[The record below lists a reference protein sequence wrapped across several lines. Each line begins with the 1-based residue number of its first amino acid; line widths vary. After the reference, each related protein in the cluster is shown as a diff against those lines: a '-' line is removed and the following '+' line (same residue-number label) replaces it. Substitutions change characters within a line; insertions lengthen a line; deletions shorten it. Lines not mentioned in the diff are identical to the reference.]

1 MSVINTNIKS
11 LIAQDTLTKNSNR
24 LAIAMERLS
33 TGKRINSASDDA
45 TGLAIATR
53 LDSQTRGLQSAIKNA
68 NDSISTVETAEG
80 AMQEVTSILQRMRE
94 LAIQAASD
102 TNSDADRAFLQNEVD
117 QLSTELDRI
126 ASTTQYN
133 GVNVL
138 DGSFANKVFQ
148 IGANG
153 GQTMNISIGAM
164 NSNVLGVA
172 TSNSASVSSG
182 TSSTAVTSTSST
194 NLSGGASVEGTAAVK
209 TVVNLEFLNNSGTD
223 AYTFTVVD
231 NLSGLQASVAGL
243 TVDMTNSVSKDAFVA
258 ALNLSAATGQTD
270 TAVTGA
276 TTYSSSIS
284 AALDLTNAANYGKV
298 RFAISVD
305 GGATTQ
311 IDLRDKLVSTVG
323 VDSASVTQTEVVA
336 ALDSELERLFDARVS
351 ASASTTDNIRIEDQA
366 GRRLKVTQGAGDGT
380 LFGTDATNNGGLLAI
395 QTVRNNISAEWSGDN
410 LVLTNNAGG
419 KIALS
424 GYSASSD
431 SQVRY
436 NTVTDSQ
443 SEGVNEPILLA
454 SAGNNAVTMADS
466 TYSGNVEKTQL
477 SLRFSDTVGSGNTAQ
492 YSFSITNGAGDTY
505 GSVSNLSVVLSGD
518 NPTNAAT
525 IKASVMA
532 ALSAGIVTNYASA
545 QNAAGGDKSFDIN
558 EWDVVFS
565 GDQLLITNTEGR
577 TVAVESFSS
586 THGFMT
592 VTPINEPGS
601 SEILASQNAYYSETR
616 VQLNTSAFG
625 QNLSATGTNRF
636 TFILDGVSNSANL
649 TISVDGA
656 SANVMGSGAE
666 FAASVQAA
674 VQAANIMIRNPND
687 GTAIASAT
695 VSNIQVSY
703 DADTAELVFRDSAGR
718 AMGFGYDASANGL
731 TGLGN
736 GPLLND
742 LTTGNANKSLTV
754 KTNSSSAQG
763 DVVNASQV
771 KLTFSTANAS
781 FNFELNGRYLD
792 GSSTNSSSAI
802 ASTISANFTNDTA
815 ALQTKLD
822 ALMTNLNGVHD
833 RNVFEA
839 TIDASTNSI
848 TILQRDGGEI
858 IVGGFVTANT
868 HKDLTMAIE
877 APSGQGT
884 NQTMSFQNHDIATQ
898 ATAVGTQGVATT
910 ATLNLSGDD
919 VYSMTISDGTQSYTA
934 SNLIV
939 DISDVTSTNNFANA
953 ITDALLGSGINATMD
968 NNGNVFFSRAD
979 GGKVIMQSFTS
990 TNGKTGTWTPA
1001 SGQGTAYNLSGGG
1014 NVAGST
1020 SVTTTSSSSSS
1031 SSSSTGGATIT
1042 GGTSIMDMS
1051 ISTQTGASAA
1061 IATIDSA
1068 LSYVQAERSNLGAI
1082 QNRLTYTVDNLTNA
1096 MTNAASARSRVL
1108 DTDYA
1113 KETAELART
1122 QIIQQAATAM
1132 LAQANQQPQTVLALL
1147 Q

>member
-11 LIAQDTLTKNSNR
+11 LIAQDTLTRNSDR

-45 TGLAIATR
+45 TGLAIVTR
-53 LDSQTRGLQSAIKNA
+53 LDAQTRGLQSAIKNA
-68 NDSISTVETAEG
+68 NDSISSVETAEG

-102 TNSDADRAFLQNEVD
+102 TNSDSDRGFLQNEVD
-117 QLSTELDRI
+117 QLATELDRI

-133 GVNVL
+133 GINVL

-153 GQTMNISIGAM
+153 GQTMNISIGSMA
-164 NSNVLGVA
+164 SEILGVA
-172 TSNSASVSSG
+172 TSNSASVSS
-182 TSSTAVTSTSST
+182 SSTAVSNSSST
-194 NLSGGASVEGTAAVK
+194 TLTGGASAEGTPAVQ
-209 TVVNLEFLNNSGTD
+209 TVVNLEFLNNSGSD
-223 AYTFTVVD
+223 AYTFNIVD
-231 NLSGLQASVAGL
+231 NLSGLQASVSGL

-270 TAVTGA
+270 TAITGA
-276 TTYSSSIS
+276 NTYSSSIS

-311 IDLRDKLVSTVG
+311 IDLRDKLVSTTG

-336 ALDSELERLFDARVS
+336 ALDSELERLFDARVG
-351 ASASTTDNIRIEDQA
+351 ASASTTDNIKIEDQA

-395 QTVRNNISAEWSGDN
+395 QTARNNLTAAWSGDN
-410 LVLTNNAGG
+410 LVVTNTAGG
-419 KIALS
+419 KVALNS
-424 GYSASSD
+424 FAAASD
-431 SQVRY
+431 SQVRF

-454 SAGNNAVTMADS
+454 SAGNNAMTMAE
-466 TYSGNVEKTQL
+466 TTFVGNVEQTQL
-477 SLRFSDTVGSGNTAQ
+477 SMRFSDTKGSGQTAQ
-492 YSFSITNGAGDTY
+492 YSFKITNGAGDEY
-505 GSVSNLSVVLSGD
+505 GSVQNLSVVLSGD

-532 ALSAGIVTNYASA
+532 ALSAGIVANYASVA
-545 QNAAGGDKSFDIN
+545 NTAGVDTSFDVN

-565 GDQLLITNTEGR
+565 GDQLLITNTKGR
-577 TVAVESFSS
+577 AVAVENFSS
-586 THGFMT
+586 THGYLT
-592 VTPINEPGS
+592 VTPINEPGA
-601 SEILASQNAYYSETR
+601 SEVLASQNAYYSETR
-616 VQLNTSAFG
+616 VQLNTSSFG
-625 QNLSATGTNRF
+625 QDFSATGTNRF
-636 TFILDGVSNSANL
+636 TFSLDGVSNSANL
-649 TISVDGA
+649 TISV
-656 SANVMGSGAE
+656 NGSSTSGLQNGAE
-666 FAASVQAA
+666 FASAVQAA
-674 VQAANIMIRNPND
+674 VQATDISIRNPNN
-687 GTAIASAT
+687 GTVIASAT

-731 TGLGN
+731 NGLGI
-736 GPLLND
+736 GPLQND

-754 KTNSSSAQG
+754 NTNSSTAQG
-763 DVVNASQV
+763 DVINASEV
-771 KLTFSTANAS
+771 TLTFSTANAA
-781 FNFELNGRYLD
+781 FNFQLNGKYLD
-792 GSSTNSSSAI
+792 GAATNSSAAI
-802 ASTISANFTNDTA
+802 VNAVSGTFGSDTST
-815 ALQTKLD
+815 LQTKLD
-822 ALMTNLNGVHD
+822 NLMTTLNGVHD
-833 RNVFEA
+833 RNVFEYELNGA
-839 TIDASTNSI
+839 NNTI
-848 TILQRDGGEI
+848 TIKQRDGGEI
-858 IVGGFVTANT
+858 LFGGFVTAST
-868 HKDLTMAIE
+868 HKDLTVSLDT
-877 APSGQGT
+877 PSGQGT
-884 NQTMSFQNHDIATQ
+884 AQTVKFENHDLATS

-919 VYSMTISDGTQSYTA
+919 VYSMVVSDGTQSYTA

-953 ITDALLGSGINATMD
+953 ITDALLGSSINATMD
-968 NNGNVFFSRAD
+968 NNGNVFFTKSD
-979 GGKVIMQSFTS
+979 GGKIILQSFTS

-1001 SGQGTAYNLSGGG
+1001 SGQGTAYSLAGSG

-1020 SVTTTSSSSSS
+1020 SVSSSSGSSSSSS
-1031 SSSSTGGATIT
+1031 GSSGSFTVTT
-1042 GGTSIMDMS
+1042 GTSVKDMT

-1068 LSYVQAERSNLGAI
+1068 LNYVQAERSNLGAI